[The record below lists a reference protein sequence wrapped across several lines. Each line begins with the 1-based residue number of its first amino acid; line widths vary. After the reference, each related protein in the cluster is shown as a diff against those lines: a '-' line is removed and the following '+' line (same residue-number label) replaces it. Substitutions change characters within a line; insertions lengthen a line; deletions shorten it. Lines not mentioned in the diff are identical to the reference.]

1 MNNQLS
7 PIEKE
12 TLEKNFLKQNF
23 KFVEKKIKYLLAN
36 GYNADWM
43 NSVLAI
49 SYVKQKKYDDAEKEF
64 INIIKK
70 EPKELSNY
78 LNLANLYRETKA
90 YNKCIEVLNK
100 ALLLSPNDIK
110 TLKLLSALYFS
121 LNDFEKSLII
131 TNKILRIY
139 PEDIQ
144 ILKQKSVILVSIG
157 EFEDALKSFKKV
169 YELNNN
175 KEILSDISVCYLHL
189 GDLDKS
195 RYFNE
200 LAKESLNAQYNL
212 GIINL
217 INGNFKQGWNGYE
230 IGLSNNARILRKG
243 YQKFEKLPNWEPDK
257 NYDSVVLIGEQGIGD
272 EIMFS
277 TIIDDLSNHLKT
289 IYYYCDP
296 RLENIFKKKYP
307 YLKFLVHKNQHN
319 DENIQSK
326 LPIGSLAKY
335 FRNTKESFKSIST
348 QDNYLLPSKIDKIKT
363 IGISWHTTN
372 KQFGPERN
380 IDLDLFSNVLSNNE
394 FKFLNLQYGN
404 HNQEI
409 RAIENRLGKE
419 IFEEKENKNFT
430 NIDGLAEKILK
441 CDIVISIDNSTAHL
455 AGYLNKLTLLLLPKV
470 SDWRWQKSISNTLW
484 YDSIKIIKQDIKL
497 DWSSSIQ
504 KIEQLL
510 NV

>member
-1 MNNQLS
+1 M
-7 PIEKE
+7 
-12 TLEKNFLKQNF
+12 
-23 KFVEKKIKYLLAN
+23 
-36 GYNADWM
+36 
-43 NSVLAI
+43 
-49 SYVKQKKYDDAEKEF
+49 
-64 INIIKK
+64 
-70 EPKELSNY
+70 
-78 LNLANLYRETKA
+78 
-90 YNKCIEVLNK
+90 
-100 ALLLSPNDIK
+100 
-110 TLKLLSALYFS
+110 
-121 LNDFEKSLII
+121 
-131 TNKILRIY
+131 
-139 PEDIQ
+139 
-144 ILKQKSVILVSIG
+144 
-157 EFEDALKSFKKV
+157 
-169 YELNNN
+169 
-175 KEILSDISVCYLHL
+175 
-189 GDLDKS
+189 
-195 RYFNE
+195 
-200 LAKESLNAQYNL
+200 
-212 GIINL
+212 
-217 INGNFKQGWNGYE
+217 
-230 IGLSNNARILRKG
+230 
-243 YQKFEKLPNWEPDK
+243 
-257 NYDSVVLIGEQGIGD
+257 
-272 EIMFS
+272 
-277 TIIDDLSNHLKT
+277 
-289 IYYYCDP
+289 
-296 RLENIFKKKYP
+296 
-307 YLKFLVHKNQHN
+307 VHKNQHN
-319 DENIQSK
+319 NENIQSK

-335 FRNTKESFKSIST
+335 FRNTKESFKSFST

-441 CDIVISIDNSTAHL
+441 CDLVISIDNSTAHL